1 MAARRLAETQPEAF
15 AFTAE
20 NRAWAEREMA
30 KYPEGRQA
38 SAVIALLWRA
48 QEQEGWVT
56 KPAIE
61 AVAGMLGM
69 PLIRVLEVATF
80 YTMFH
85 LEPVGAKAHIQVCGT
100 TPCML
105 RGAGDL
111 IEICKRRI
119 HHDPNHLS
127 ADGAFSWEEVECL
140 GACVNAPMIQVVPDT
155 YEDLTPEIFEK
166 LLDAFGRGEQPKPG
180 SQIGRQTSMPITGLT
195 SLTEIDY
202 AADDVAPDRA
212 SNGAAV
218 GVAAAQARPA
228 KPAGL
233 AEPQGGKPDALT
245 RISGIGPVNEK
256 RLHDLGVFHFEQIA
270 AWTEAEIAWVDDH
283 LSFHGRIG
291 REDWVGQARKLAAGK
306 GGGDS

>member
-48 QEQEGWVT
+48 QDQEGWVT

-61 AVAGMLGM
+61 AVGQMLGM

-85 LEPVGAKAHIQVCGT
+85 LEPVGSKAHIQVCGT

-105 RGAGDL
+105 SGAGKL
-111 IEICKRRI
+111 IEICKKRV
-119 HHDPNHLS
+119 HSEPHHLS
-127 ADGAFSWEEVECL
+127 ADGALSWEEVECL
-140 GACVNAPMIQVVPDT
+140 GACVNAPMIQVSKDT
-155 YEDLTPEIFEK
+155 YEDLTPEIFES
-166 LLDAFGRGEQPKPG
+166 LLEAFDKGETPRPG
-180 SQIGRQTSMPITGLT
+180 PQNGRQHSMPITGLT
-195 SLTEIDY
+195 SLTEIEY
-202 AADDVAPDRA
+202 AADDVPPNGA
-212 SNGAAV
+212 SNGAAM
-218 GVAAAQARPA
+218 GVAAEHARPA

-233 AEPQGGKPDALT
+233 AKPHGGKPDDLT
-245 RISGIGPVNEK
+245 RISGVGPVNER

-270 AWTEAEIAWVDDH
+270 AWTEAEVAWVDEH
-283 LSFHGRIG
+283 LSFRGRIG
-291 REDWVGQARKLAAGK
+291 REDWVGQARKLTAGK
-306 GGGDS
+306 GEGDS